1 MSDDEGPQ
9 PPTAAA
15 PTAPTAPVRMSV
27 RPPPKFSASADLQLW
42 LLRFELYVRE
52 ANISAA
58 QRVKELLPLLED
70 EPFRVVN
77 QQGLVGSENYDAV
90 KACLLQRFAPDG
102 SELEWQFLLQNRTQK
117 QSEKLSEFA
126 GELRVLV
133 AKAYPNWPDDQR
145 NDLVRN
151 QFIRGVRSS
160 SVQLQLM
167 REMPATLDAA
177 LESARKLEI
186 VEESQK
192 RLQRSRQQAELC
204 SIAIDDTSSEDVLQ
218 ANATQSRRPPAGPRD
233 TSVQELAAQVR
244 KLTEELAALRSEQ
257 QKVSPR
263 PPGRRTS
270 GWRGKCWNCG
280 MPGHLRRNCPEP
292 PQQPADSQ
300 GQQPLNYRGPVG
312 EVNHRPSQ

>member
-1 MSDDEGPQ
+1 MSEDDEPQ
-9 PPTAAA
+9 LPTAAA
-15 PTAPTAPVRMSV
+15 PTAPRTPVRMSV

-42 LLRFELYVRE
+42 LLRFELYIRE
-52 ANISAA
+52 ANIPAA

-77 QQGLVGSENYDAV
+77 QQGLVGSEDYDAV

-102 SELEWQFLLQNRTQK
+102 SELEWQFLLESRTQK

-133 AKAYPNWPDDQR
+133 AKAYPRWPDDQR

-218 ANATQSRRPPAGPRD
+218 ANATQSRRPPTGPRD

-244 KLTEELAALRSEQ
+244 KLIEELAALRSEQ

-263 PPGRRTS
+263 PPG
-270 GWRGKCWNCG
+270 
-280 MPGHLRRNCPEP
+280 
-292 PQQPADSQ
+292 
-300 GQQPLNYRGPVG
+300 
-312 EVNHRPSQ
+312 